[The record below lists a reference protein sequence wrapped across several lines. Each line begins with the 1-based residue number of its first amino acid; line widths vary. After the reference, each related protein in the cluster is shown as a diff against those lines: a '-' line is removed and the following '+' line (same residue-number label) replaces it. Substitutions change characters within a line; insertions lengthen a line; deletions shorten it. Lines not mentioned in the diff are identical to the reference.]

1 MARDGRSRAPAS
13 CSAADQSV
21 PVSFLTAEQER
32 RYGRYAGEPS
42 TDQLARH
49 FHLDDADRELATAKR
64 WDHMRLGFAVQLG
77 TVRFLGTFLDD
88 PVDVPAGVAGEL
100 ARQLG
105 ITDLGCLALYR
116 EGRARWQHA
125 REIRAGF
132 GYREFTDPFV
142 HFRLT
147 RWLYALCWT
156 GTDRPSV
163 LFDRATVWLVT
174 EKVLLPGA
182 SALER
187 LVARIRA
194 RAARRLWRTLARDVT
209 REQRT
214 KLDAL
219 LIAGEGGRPSP
230 LDRLRDGPYLRSG
243 AELSRA
249 VGRLDEVRMLTLGL
263 PTIDHVPPGRVTAL
277 ARFATVAKAQAV
289 ARMPLERRT
298 ATLLAFVRT
307 LEATAQDDVL
317 DLFDIVVTALFTDA
331 AKIGKKARLRTL
343 RDLDAAALQLRQ
355 AGGVLMDAAVE
366 DGAVRGAAFAIVPRE
381 MLAAALEQIDAI
393 VRPPGD
399 LYFIE
404 LRAQTGKLRFLPAM
418 LRSVSLGATPAGQ
431 PTLDAVRHLRSTDG
445 RGPAP
450 SAPLGFVPSGWKR
463 QVKAADGGVDS
474 VGYRLCLLDA
484 MRAGIRRRDLFA
496 SPSLRFADPR
506 IGLLA
511 GSAWEAAR
519 PSICRTLG
527 LSTDGPAE
535 VARLADRLDA
545 AYQDTA
551 VNLHKNSAVQVDGGE
566 LVLSALDKLEEPPS
580 LIALKAAVAARMPLV
595 DLPELLLEMHAR
607 TGFAD
612 GFTHASEG
620 GARAGGVATSLCA
633 VLLAE
638 ACNTGFEPLIRR
650 DNAALRR
657 SRLSWV
663 RQNYIRAETLTR
675 TNAILVA
682 AQNRIPLARAWGGG
696 DVASADGLR
705 FVVPVRTI
713 HSGPNPRYYGQERGV
728 TFYNLVSDQFTG
740 LNGITVPGTL
750 RDSLTLLS
758 VVLEQQTE
766 LQPTEIMS
774 DTGAYTDTIFGIF
787 HLLGYQFSPRLADIG
802 GTRFWRVDGKA
813 DYGALDELASQR
825 INVKLIVQHWED
837 LLRLAGSL
845 KLGTVQAAGLIR
857 TLQTKDRPTKL
868 ARALEELGRLIKTL
882 YLLRFIDDE
891 AYRRRI
897 LVQLNRGE
905 GRHQLARVVF
915 HGKRGELRQRY
926 REGQEDQLGSLG
938 LVVNVIVLWNTI
950 YMDAALNQ
958 LSAEG
963 FDVRPEDVARLSPL
977 GFDHINMLGRYAFIL
992 PDQIARGE
1000 LRPLRDPRNIEDF
1013 G

>member
-1 MARDGRSRAPAS
+1 M
-13 CSAADQSV
+13 

-32 RYGRYAGEPS
+32 CYGRYAGEPN

-49 FHLDDADRELATAKR
+49 FHLDDADRELAAAKR

-88 PVDVPAGVAGEL
+88 PVDVPPGVTGDL
-100 ARQLG
+100 ARQLE
-105 ITDLGCLALYR
+105 IADPACLALYR
-116 EGRARWQHA
+116 EGRVRWQHA
-125 REIRAGF
+125 REIRASF
-132 GYREFTDPFV
+132 GYREFADPFV
-142 HFRLT
+142 RFRLA

-194 RAARRLWRTLARDVT
+194 RAARRLWRTLASDVT
-209 REQRT
+209 REQRAQ
-214 KLDAL
+214 LDAL
-219 LIAGEGGRPSP
+219 LVAGEGGRPSL

-249 VGRLDEVRMLTLGL
+249 VGRLDEVRALTLGL
-263 PTIDHVPPGRVTAL
+263 PTIAHVPPGRVTAL

-289 ARMPLERRT
+289 ARMPLERRM

-307 LEATAQDDVL
+307 LEASAQDDVL
-317 DLFDIVVTALFTDA
+317 DLFDIVVTTLFTDA

-343 RDLDAAALQLRQ
+343 RDLDAAALQIRR
-355 AGGVLMDAAVE
+355 AGGVLMDDAVE
-366 DGAVRGAAFAIVPRE
+366 DGAVRQTAFAIVPRA

-399 LYFIE
+399 LYFTE

-418 LRSVSLGATPAGQ
+418 LRSVAFGATPAGQ

-463 QVKAADGGVDS
+463 QVKAPDGGVDS
-474 VGYRLCLLDA
+474 LGYRLCLLDS
-484 MRAGIRRRDLFA
+484 MRIGIRRRDLFA
-496 SPSLRFADPR
+496 SPSLRYADPR

-511 GSAWEAAR
+511 GPAWEAAR

-527 LSTDGPAE
+527 LSTDARAE
-535 VARLADRLDA
+535 VARLAGRLDA
-545 AYQDTA
+545 AYRDTA
-551 VNLHKNSAVQVDGGE
+551 ANLPENAAVQVDGND
-566 LVLSALDKLEEPPS
+566 LVLSALDKLEEPAS
-580 LIALKAAVAARMPLV
+580 LVALRAAIAVRLPRV

-607 TGFAD
+607 TGFATK
-612 GFTHASEG
+612 FTHASEG
-620 GARAGGVATSLCA
+620 GARAGDVATSICA

-650 DNAALRR
+650 DTPALRR

-675 TNAILVA
+675 ANAALVA
-682 AQNRIPLARAWGGG
+682 AQNRIPLAHAWGGG

-713 HSGPNPRYYGQERGV
+713 HSGPNPRYYGHERGV

-813 DYGALDELASQR
+813 DYGALDALAAQR
-825 INVKLIVQHWED
+825 INIALIIQHWED

-857 TLQTKDRPTKL
+857 TLPNQGPADQAGPRAGGAGTAYQDALPAPFHRRRGLQAAHPGAAQSRRGPPPACPHRVSTASAANCASAT
-868 ARALEELGRLIKTL
+868 ARARKT
-882 YLLRFIDDE
+882 
-891 AYRRRI
+891 
-897 LVQLNRGE
+897 
-905 GRHQLARVVF
+905 
-915 HGKRGELRQRY
+915 
-926 REGQEDQLGSLG
+926 S
-938 LVVNVIVLWNTI
+938 
-950 YMDAALNQ
+950 
-958 LSAEG
+958 SA
-963 FDVRPEDVARLSPL
+963 PWAWW
-977 GFDHINMLGRYAFIL
+977 
-992 PDQIARGE
+992 
-1000 LRPLRDPRNIEDF
+1000 
-1013 G
+1013 

>member
-1 MARDGRSRAPAS
+1 M
-13 CSAADQSV
+13 

-32 RYGRYAGEPS
+32 RYGRYAGEP
-42 TDQLARH
+42 TPDQLARH
-49 FHLDDADRELATAKR
+49 FHLDDADRELATSKR

-88 PVDVPAGVAGEL
+88 PAAVPAGVAADL
-100 ARQLG
+100 ARQLA
-105 ITDLGCLALYR
+105 IADPGCLAQYDA
-116 EGRARWQHA
+116 GRVRWLHA
-125 REIRAGF
+125 AEIRERH
-132 GYREFTDPFV
+132 GYREFTDPFAR
-142 HFRLT
+142 FRLT

-163 LFDRATVWLVT
+163 LFDRATAWLVT

-209 REQRT
+209 RPQREQ
-214 KLDAL
+214 LDSL
-219 LIAGEGGRPSP
+219 LVASEAGRPSP

-249 VGRLDEVRMLTLGL
+249 VSRLDEVRTLVMGL
-263 PTIDHVPPGRVTAL
+263 PGTAHVPPGRVTAL
-277 ARFATVAKAQAV
+277 ARFAMVAKAQAV
-289 ARMPLERRT
+289 ARLPKDRRA

-307 LEATAQDDVL
+307 LEASAQDDVL
-317 DLFDIVVTALFTDA
+317 DLFDIVVTTLFAEA
-331 AKIGKKARLRTL
+331 AKVGKRTRLRTI
-343 RDLDAAALQLRQ
+343 RDLDAAALQLRH
-355 AGGVLMDAAVE
+355 AGGVLMDDTVE
-366 DGAVRGAAFAIVPRE
+366 DGAVRQAAFAVVPRE
-381 MLAAALEQIDAI
+381 MLAAALEQIDII

-399 LYFIE
+399 LYFTE
-404 LRAQTGKLRFLPAM
+404 LRAQQGKLRFLPAL
-418 LRSVSLGATPAGQ
+418 LRSTTLGATPAGQ

-450 SAPLGFVPSGWKR
+450 SAPLGFVPNGWKR
-463 QVKAADGGVDS
+463 QVKTPDGGVDS
-474 VGYRLCLLDA
+474 LGYRLCLLDS
-484 MRAGIRRRDLFA
+484 MRIGIRRRDLFA
-496 SPSLRFADPR
+496 SPSLRYADPR
-506 IGLLA
+506 LGLLS
-511 GSAWEAAR
+511 GQAWESAR
-519 PSICRTLG
+519 PAICRTLG
-527 LSTDGPAE
+527 LSTDAPTE
-535 VARLADRLDA
+535 VARLAGRLDA
-545 AYQDTA
+545 AYRDTA
-551 VNLHKNSAVQVDGGE
+551 ANLPGNASVQMDGGD
-566 LVLSALDKLEEPPS
+566 LVLSALDKLEEPAS
-580 LIALKAAVAARMPLV
+580 LVALRAAIAVRLPRV

-607 TGFAD
+607 TGFAAK
-612 GFTHASEG
+612 FTHASEG
-620 GARAGGVATSLCA
+620 GARAGDVATSICA

-650 DNAALRR
+650 DTPALRR

-663 RQNYIRAETLTR
+663 RQNYVRAETLTR
-675 TNAILVA
+675 ANAALVA
-682 AQNRIPLARAWGGG
+682 AQNRIPLAHAWGGG

-713 HSGPNPRYYGQERGV
+713 HSGPNPRYYGHERGV

-813 DYGALDELASQR
+813 DYGALDALAAQR
-825 INVKLIVQHWED
+825 INIALIIQHWED

-882 YLLRFIDDE
+882 YLLRFINDE

-905 GRHQLARVVF
+905 GRHQLARIVF

-926 REGQEDQLGSLG
+926 REGQEDQLGALG

-958 LSAEG
+958 LRAEG
-963 FDVRPEDVARLSPL
+963 FDVRDEDVARLSPL
-977 GFDHINMLGRYAFIL
+977 GFEHINMLGRYAFIL

-1000 LRPLRDPRNIEDF
+1000 LRPLRDPQNVDDES
-1013 G
+1013 

>member
-1 MARDGRSRAPAS
+1 
-13 CSAADQSV
+13 V
-21 PVSFLTAEQER
+21 PVSFLTSEQER

-42 TDQLARH
+42 SDQLARH

-88 PVDVPAGVAGEL
+88 PVDVPAGVAGDM

-105 ITDLGCLALYR
+105 IADPACLAQYR
-116 EGRARWQHA
+116 EGGVRWQHA

-132 GYREFTDPFV
+132 GYREFTDPLAR
-142 HFRLT
+142 FRLT

-163 LFDRATVWLVT
+163 MFDRATVWLVT

-187 LVARIRA
+187 LIARIRT
-194 RAARRLWRTLARDVT
+194 RAARRLWRALARDVT
-209 REQRT
+209 REQRAR
-214 KLDAL
+214 LDAL
-219 LIAGEGGRPSP
+219 LVAGDGGRPSP

-263 PTIDHVPPGRVTAL
+263 PTIHHVPPGRVTAL

-317 DLFDIVVTALFTDA
+317 DLFDIVVTTLFNDA
-331 AKIGKKARLRTL
+331 AKVGKKARLRTI
-343 RDLDAAALQLRQ
+343 RDLDAAALQLRR
-355 AGGVLMDAAVE
+355 AGGVLMDEAVK
-366 DGAVRGAAFAIVPRE
+366 DDAVRKAAFAIVPRAT
-381 MLAAALEQIDAI
+381 LAAALEQIDAI

-399 LYFIE
+399 LYFTE

-418 LRSVSLGATPAGQ
+418 LRSVALG
-431 PTLDAVRHLRSTDG
+431 DAVLHLRSTDG
-445 RGPAP
+445 RGPAL
-450 SAPLGFVPSGWKR
+450 SAPFDFVPSGWKR
-463 QVKAADGGVDS
+463 QVKATDGGVDS
-474 VGYRLCLLDA
+474 LGYRLCLLDA
-484 MRAGIRRRDLFA
+484 MRTGIRRRDLFA
-496 SPSLRFADPR
+496 VPSLRYADPR
-506 IGLLA
+506 IGLLD
-511 GSAWEAAR
+511 GQAWEAAR

-527 LSTDGPAE
+527 LSTDAPVE
-535 VARLADRLDA
+535 VSRLAERLDA
-545 AYQDTA
+545 AYRDTA
-551 VNLHKNSAVQVDGGE
+551 ANLPKNAAVQVDGAE
-566 LVLSALDKLEEPPS
+566 LVLSALDKLDEPPS
-580 LIALKAAVAARMPLV
+580 LVALKAAVAARLPRV
-595 DLPELLLEMHAR
+595 DLPELLLEMHTR
-607 TGFAD
+607 TGFAG

-620 GARAGGVATSLCA
+620 GARAGGVATSICA
-633 VLLAE
+633 VLVAE

-650 DNAALRR
+650 DNPALRR

-675 TNAILVA
+675 SNATLVA
-682 AQNRIPLARAWGGG
+682 AQNRILLARAWGGG
-696 DVASADGLR
+696 DVASADGVR

-713 HSGPNPRYYGQERGV
+713 HSGPNPRYFGQERGV

-813 DYGALDELASQR
+813 DYGALDELAGQR
-825 INVKLIVQHWED
+825 INVAIIIQHWED

-905 GRHQLARVVF
+905 GRHQLARIVF

-926 REGQEDQLGSLG
+926 REGQEDQLGALG

-950 YMDAALNQ
+950 YMDAVLNQ
-958 LSAEG
+958 LRTEG
-963 FDVRPEDVARLSPL
+963 FDVRAEDVARLSPL

-992 PDQIARGE
+992 PDQVARGE
-1000 LRPLRDPRNIEDF
+1000 LRPLRDPQNIDDE